1 MLGQKW
7 YIMPL
12 KSGKI
17 IAMPGKKLNINKTAA
32 ILIVITGCVLAVF
45 LVYQVPSVQARVD
58 WRVERAQA
66 FLRGV
71 IDPVQPVPTAIDR
84 ADAVAVVPDEAT
96 PTASPTVTQT
106 ALAAVTQLPTQTP
119 TPQPTATPLPGRVV
133 LTTPRYELQDMNNC
147 GPATLAMYLRYY
159 GWEGDQFDINKVVK
173 PVRDDRNVNIEELMA
188 YLLTRETWLE
198 PQYRVGGD
206 IALLRNLIA
215 NGFPV
220 VIEEGMTL
228 DESYWP
234 NDDRWAGHYLL
245 LTGYDD
251 GSQSFI
257 TQDSFRGADRLVAYA
272 DLDKTWKA
280 FNRVYLL
287 VYPPDQRDKVKQV
300 LGTNWDRDQN
310 RVHAAEVAQAEV
322 KKDST
327 DSFAWFNLGSN
338 MVYFEKYQDAVKAY
352 NTARD
357 IGLPQRMLR
366 YQFGPFFAYFNTA
379 RNDDLLAL
387 TEYSLKITPNS
398 EEAMLWRGWALY
410 HLGRK
415 EEALKMFQE
424 ALQTHPGYTDAQ
436 YALDLV
442 QGN

>member
-1 MLGQKW
+1 MLW
-7 YIMPL
+7 

-32 ILIVITGCVLAVF
+32 ILIVITGCVLVVF

-71 IDPVQPVPTAIDR
+71 IDPVQPLPTAIDR
-84 ADAVAVVPDEAT
+84 VDTVVPDEVT
-96 PTASPTVTQT
+96 PTASPTVTET
-106 ALAAVTQLPTQTP
+106 ALAAATQSPTQTP
-119 TPQPTATPLPGRVV
+119 TPLPTATPLPGRVV

-188 YLLTRETWLE
+188 YLLTKETWLE

-206 IALLRNLIA
+206 ITLLRNLIA

-257 TQDSFRGADRLVAYA
+257 TQDSFRGADRVVAYA

-287 VYPPDQRDKVKQV
+287 IYPPDQRDQVKQV
-300 LGTNWDRDQN
+300 LGNNWDRDQN
-310 RVHAAEVAQAEV
+310 RAHAAEVAQSEV
-322 KKDST
+322 KKDFT

-387 TEYSLKITPNS
+387 SEYSLKITPNS

-415 EEALKMFQE
+415 EEALKMFEE
-424 ALQTHPGYTDAQ
+424 ALQTHPGYSDAQ